1 LLNVSK
7 TPIFVIEMKKGL
19 TYHKVI
25 VAFLLVLV
33 GHISFGTGI
42 TEKSNRS
49 TFTLKNL
56 NKNKTL
62 TLSPNITGNFQFKGS
77 QFLSV
82 QKGSNNTL
90 QVNTV
95 IRYQNGNTTYI
106 FPYKYKVK
114 APLFKAPAAPANR

>member
-1 LLNVSK
+1 
-7 TPIFVIEMKKGL
+7 MKKGF

-25 VAFLLVLV
+25 VVFLLVLV

-42 TEKSNRS
+42 TEKANKS

-56 NKNKTL
+56 NKSKGF
-62 TLSPNITGNFQFKGS
+62 TLSPGVSNYQFKGS

-82 QKGSNNTL
+82 KKSSNNTV
-90 QVNTV
+90 QVNSV
-95 IRYQNGNTTYI
+95 IRYQSGNTTYV

-114 APLFKAPAAPANR
+114 APLFKTPAAPAIR

>member
-1 LLNVSK
+1 
-7 TPIFVIEMKKGL
+7 MKKGL
-19 TYHKVI
+19 TYHKVFI
-25 VAFLLVLV
+25 AFLLVLV

-42 TEKSNRS
+42 TEKTNRS

-56 NKNKTL
+56 NKSKAF
-62 TLSPNITGNFQFKGS
+62 TLSPSVKGNFQFKGS

-95 IRYQNGNTTYI
+95 IRYQNGNTTYV

-114 APLFKAPAAPANR
+114 APLFKTPAAPALR